1 MAVIDRSAFALA
13 ALLVSVLAAGAGCS
27 SEEGPA
33 PPDEQAPAAA
43 SAAAGTTT
51 ASAAAD
57 PPTATDQGRSVEE
70 RIEDASLATHV
81 KTALVEDR
89 RLRPFDFDPRVTGE
103 RVTLVGNVATR
114 EQGRVAAEVA
124 GEVDGVGDVLNRLTV
139 GGKRVAWNSSSGGGG
154 GAGAS
159 SSGGQKQVA
168 ASQQQQDASAG
179 SSEPSGSGTYHTV
192 QAGESLWAIAS
203 EYGTSVQRIKKMNN
217 LRSNSL
223 QAGERLLVEKGG
235 TSSSSS
241 SASSGSA
248 AADAGNT
255 GGQQNEQSETSSA
268 SEESNPEEED
278 AGQKSKAYYVV
289 KSGESLWSIAQ
300 KNDVTVDRLKKL
312 NGLTSNDL
320 MPGDRLRVE

>member
-1 MAVIDRSAFALA
+1 M
-13 ALLVSVLAAGAGCS
+13 
-27 SEEGPA
+27 EN
-33 PPDEQAPAAA
+33 
-43 SAAAGTTT
+43 
-51 ASAAAD
+51 
-57 PPTATDQGRSVEE
+57 
-70 RIEDASLATHV
+70 
-81 KTALVEDR
+81 R

-139 GGKRVAWNSSSGGGG
+139 GGKRVAWNSSSGGG
-154 GAGAS
+154 AGAS
-159 SSGGQKQVA
+159 SSGGQQQVA
-168 ASQQQQDASAG
+168 ASQQQQQQDASAG

-192 QAGESLWAIAS
+192 QAGESLWAIAR
-203 EYGTSVQRIKKMNN
+203 EYGTSVQRMKKMNN

-248 AADAGNT
+248 VADAGNT

-268 SEESNPEEED
+268 SEESNPEEEED